1 MKLLREYI
9 RELITERPATD
20 EERAKMLYF
29 FFRDSSRMGI
39 QLAEMLMPG
48 TAEELVKF
56 VDLVDMFIEMG
67 ERLINQ
73 KPGEKIDGS
82 LPRLRSIWFEIKT
95 ASTEMSK
102 GIRSGEWDVP
112 HAEYLWSNDLLGE
125 VYRSIRM
132 VLTSTFITWTP
143 EYQELLDD
151 LKEWAR

>member
-1 MKLLREYI
+1 MNLLREYI

-73 KPGEKIDGS
+73 QPGEKIDGS
-82 LPRLRSIWFEIKT
+82 LPRLQSIWFEIKT

-112 HAEYLWSNDLLGE
+112 HAEYQWRNDLSG
-125 VYRSIRM
+125 VRSAIDM
-132 VLTSTFITWTP
+132 VLTSNFITWDP
-143 EYQELLDD
+143 EHQELLDD